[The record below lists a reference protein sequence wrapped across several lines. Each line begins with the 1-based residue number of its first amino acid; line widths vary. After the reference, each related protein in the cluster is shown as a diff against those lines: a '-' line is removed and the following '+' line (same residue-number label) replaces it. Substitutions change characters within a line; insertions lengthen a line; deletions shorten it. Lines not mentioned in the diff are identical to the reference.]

1 MAQRRE
7 LQPLLAN
14 LKRQGAKVLTALQ
27 QEITKREKTLTE
39 LKATA
44 ARWKEAVGG
53 QTRMM
58 GAAAP
63 SQPRGGRKRRRID
76 WSVALAGLPASFN
89 AKDVQRQTGKPIE
102 QVYAGVSRWAKDKKI
117 KKNPNGTY
125 QKTSTVPLSAQQ
137 KRG

>member
-76 WSVALAGLPASFN
+76 WSDALAGLPASFN
-89 AKDVQRQTGKPIE
+89 AKDVQRETGKPME

-125 QKTSTVPLSAQQ
+125 QKTSAVPPTQQ

>member
-63 SQPRGGRKRRRID
+63 SQTRGGRKRRRID
-76 WSVALAGLPASFN
+76 WSIALAGLPLSFN
-89 AKDVQRQTGKPIE
+89 AKDVQRETGKPME

-125 QKTSTVPLSAQQ
+125 QKTSAVPPAQQ